1 MVCSPFGWDKVS
13 FKSCVVMRDLLHPIK
28 SGTNIIVG
36 IASVV
41 VVGIAIVVAIAEISG
56 RSYQTSPTVFIL
68 RLSPA
73 FQEINLFLDAFQNR
87 NIFIQI
93 CCK

>member
-1 MVCSPFGWDKVS
+1 MQ
-13 FKSCVVMRDLLHPIK
+13 PIK

-56 RSYQTSPTVFIL
+56 RSYQNSPFIL
-68 RLSPA
+68 VVRLSPA
-73 FQEINLFLDAFQNR
+73 FQQVNLFFDAFQDH
-87 NIFIQI
+87 NISVQI

>member
-13 FKSCVVMRDLLHPIK
+13 FKSCVVMRDLLQPIK

-56 RSYQTSPTVFIL
+56 RS
-68 RLSPA
+68 
-73 FQEINLFLDAFQNR
+73 
-87 NIFIQI
+87 
-93 CCK
+93 

>member
-1 MVCSPFGWDKVS
+1 MQ
-13 FKSCVVMRDLLHPIK
+13 PIK

-56 RSYQTSPTVFIL
+56 RS
-68 RLSPA
+68 
-73 FQEINLFLDAFQNR
+73 
-87 NIFIQI
+87 
-93 CCK
+93 